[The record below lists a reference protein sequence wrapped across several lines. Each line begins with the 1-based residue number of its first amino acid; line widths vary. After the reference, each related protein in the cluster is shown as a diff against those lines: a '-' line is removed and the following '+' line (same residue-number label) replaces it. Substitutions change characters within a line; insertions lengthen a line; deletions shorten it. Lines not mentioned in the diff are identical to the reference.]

1 VIEQTLMSVRK
12 NSNNVIMSVN
22 VNRLTERIKMSD
34 VKNKYVDKMGYLYN
48 LVYKGDVLAVL
59 TDSKDGREIIVDLDC
74 LSTHFFPYT
83 EQMQKQQKKNED
95 LGVLANVTDEI
106 RKLLDDNYV
115 ICHVSANR
123 DTKGLVEYT
132 IMLGESV

>member
-1 VIEQTLMSVRK
+1 
-12 NSNNVIMSVN
+12 
-22 VNRLTERIKMSD
+22 MSD
-34 VKNKYVDKMGYLYN
+34 VKNKYIDKTGYLYN

-83 EQMQKQQKKNED
+83 KQMQKQQKKNED

-106 RKLLDDNYV
+106 RKLLDDNYS
-115 ICHVSANR
+115 ICHVNLNR
-123 DTKGLVEYT
+123 EMKGLVECT
-132 IMLGESV
+132 IMLGENV

>member
-1 VIEQTLMSVRK
+1 
-12 NSNNVIMSVN
+12 
-22 VNRLTERIKMSD
+22 MSD
-34 VKNKYVDKMGYLYN
+34 VKNKYVDKTGYLYN

-83 EQMQKQQKKNED
+83 EQMQKQHKKNED

-115 ICHVSANR
+115 ICHVQA
-123 DTKGLVEYT
+123 DKKQKGLVEYT

>member
-1 VIEQTLMSVRK
+1 MINVR
-12 NSNNVIMSVN
+12 NSNNVIMN
-22 VNRLTERIKMSD
+22 VNESRLTERVVKMSE
-34 VKNKYVDKMGYLYN
+34 VKNKYVDKTGYLYN

-59 TDSKDGREIIVDLDC
+59 TDSKDGREILVDLDC

-106 RKLLDDNYV
+106 RKLLDDNHV
-115 ICHVSANR
+115 ICHANVNR
-123 DTKGLVEYT
+123 DTKGLVEFT
-132 IMLGESV
+132 IMLGEIL

>member
-1 VIEQTLMSVRK
+1 MS
-12 NSNNVIMSVN
+12 
-22 VNRLTERIKMSD
+22 E
-34 VKNKYVDKMGYLYN
+34 VKNKYVDKTGYLYN

-106 RKLLDDNYV
+106 RKLLDSNHV
-115 ICHVSANR
+115 ICHVQA
-123 DTKGLVEYT
+123 DKTQKGLIEYT

>member
-1 VIEQTLMSVRK
+1 
-12 NSNNVIMSVN
+12 
-22 VNRLTERIKMSD
+22 MSD
-34 VKNKYVDKMGYLYN
+34 VKNKYVDKTGYLYN
-48 LVYKGDVLAVL
+48 LVYKGEVLAVL

-83 EQMQKQQKKNED
+83 EQMAKKQKKNED
-95 LGVLANVTDEI
+95 LGVLASVTDEI

-115 ICHVSANR
+115 MCHATVNR

-132 IMLGESV
+132 IMIGESL

>member
-1 VIEQTLMSVRK
+1 MS
-12 NSNNVIMSVN
+12 
-22 VNRLTERIKMSD
+22 E

-83 EQMQKQQKKNED
+83 EQMQKQAKYNED

-106 RKLLDDNYV
+106 RKLLDDNHV
-115 ICHVSANR
+115 ICHANVNR
-123 DTKGLVEYT
+123 DTKGLVEVVV
-132 IMLGESV
+132 MLGESV